1 MNFDVD
7 IFLSALTSKALLTGA
22 VVTLVLTVSSHAVA
36 IAISLPMAVAL
47 LGKSRVANRFAN
59 AYIVLFRAV
68 PLILLLLLIWNGLPQ
83 VDPVFREQWFTPF
96 LAALIGLSLI
106 EVAYQVEIN
115 RAALSAVAPG
125 QIDAGEALGFTPL
138 QIFFLIRL
146 PQAARIALPPTVN
159 EFITLLKS
167 TSIAT
172 VISLRELMTVAQQA
186 VAYSYRYAEYYSAAL
201 LYYVAMVLVL
211 MIVQKNIE
219 RRLSWIEN

>member
-1 MNFDVD
+1 MNFEVD
-7 IFLSALTSKALLTGA
+7 IFLSALTSRALISGA
-22 VVTLVLTVSSHAVA
+22 AVTLVLTVSAHAVA

-47 LGKSRVANRFAN
+47 LGRARFAISLVQ

-68 PLILLLLLIWNGLPQ
+68 PLLLLLLLIWNGLPQ
-83 VDPVFREQWFTPF
+83 LEPSFRERWFTPF

-106 EVAYQVEIN
+106 EIAYQVEIN

-125 QIDAGEALGFTPL
+125 QFDAGEALGLTRF
-138 QIFFLIRL
+138 QVFFLIQL
-146 PQAARIALPPTVN
+146 PQAARIELPPTVN

-201 LYYVAMVLVL
+201 LYYVAMVLIL
-211 MIVQKNIE
+211 MIVQRKIE
-219 RRLSWIEN
+219 QWLRWAGN

>member
-1 MNFDVD
+1 MRRNLLEFAGPLVALGL
-7 IFLSALTSKALLTGA
+7 IVLVVAATTPTFLSGQNFNNMALQASVLAIVALGSTVVILTGGIDLSPGSMIALLT
-22 VVTLVLTVSSHAVA
+22 
-36 IAISLPMAVAL
+36 M
-47 LGKSRVANRFAN
+47 
-59 AYIVLFRAV
+59 
-68 PLILLLLLIWNGLPQ
+68 
-83 VDPVFREQWFTPF
+83 F
-96 LAALIGLSLI
+96 LAVMMKLEGYPVWLTIIIVIGLSLI

-138 QIFFLIRL
+138 QIFFQIRL

-186 VAYSYRYAEYYSAAL
+186 VTYSYRYAEYYSAAL

-219 RRLSWIEN
+219 RRLSWVQN